1 MNGFRDVSA
10 RLGSPAV
17 QRAVHG
23 TLLVFILTVPL
34 YAGDRYM
41 SVFIIWGIN
50 ILLAAS
56 ICLLSGFTGQFSMGQ
71 AAFYAAG
78 AYGTG
83 SLSAQFDWPLW
94 ASIPAGIVIAALAG
108 LLVSLPAGRV
118 NDFYLAVITLALM
131 MIGVVV
137 LQNWT
142 DVTGGFTGLIGVQ
155 STSLMNLTFFGHVIT
170 QLEYFYVVAAAVV
183 LVLWLSS
190 NLIRSPIGRAFVVVR
205 ESELA
210 ASTLGIRPGSVK
222 KSAFVLSAGI
232 AGLAGVL
239 YAHSVGYLSPES
251 FGIDATVAIIAM
263 GVLGGLRT
271 IRGAVLGSFVLTFGP
286 DQLQAFDEFQLVIY
300 GAVLLLSFLVLPRGL
315 AGVLPGRQTFVRPA
329 LEARAADHPAPLR
342 HELGRGEADRGGLQ
356 IEGVSKRFGGVRA
369 LEDVTLAIKPG
380 EITGLMGPNGSGKST
395 LLNVI
400 SGIYRP
406 TTGTVRYGPTQV
418 SGLSEFKVARRG
430 IARTFQHPVLVD
442 EMTVLEN
449 VLLGSVDAMR
459 IGWLRSMFATPL
471 ARARERQ
478 LIGEAQ
484 EVLTDLGLGELVD
497 REVRDLPFGRRRMVE
512 LARALIARP
521 TLLMLDEPAAGLAEH
536 EMAGLA
542 NVIRRLRDNGTTVI
556 LVEHHMDF
564 LMSLVDRCMVLDNG
578 RVIFEGPPAE
588 TTRSAVVRDAYL
600 GRADDSPRP
609 DGCERKQAVTDA

>member
-1 MNGFRDVSA
+1 
-10 RLGSPAV
+10 
-17 QRAVHG
+17 
-23 TLLVFILTVPL
+23 
-34 YAGDRYM
+34 
-41 SVFIIWGIN
+41 
-50 ILLAAS
+50 
-56 ICLLSGFTGQFSMGQ
+56 
-71 AAFYAAG
+71 
-78 AYGTG
+78 
-83 SLSAQFDWPLW
+83 
-94 ASIPAGIVIAALAG
+94 
-108 LLVSLPAGRV
+108 
-118 NDFYLAVITLALM
+118 
-131 MIGVVV
+131 
-137 LQNWT
+137 
-142 DVTGGFTGLIGVQ
+142 
-155 STSLMNLTFFGHVIT
+155 
-170 QLEYFYVVAAAVV
+170 
-183 LVLWLSS
+183 
-190 NLIRSPIGRAFVVVR
+190 
-205 ESELA
+205 
-210 ASTLGIRPGSVK
+210 
-222 KSAFVLSAGI
+222 
-232 AGLAGVL
+232 
-239 YAHSVGYLSPES
+239 
-251 FGIDATVAIIAM
+251 
-263 GVLGGLRT
+263 
-271 IRGAVLGSFVLTFGP
+271 
-286 DQLQAFDEFQLVIY
+286 
-300 GAVLLLSFLVLPRGL
+300 
-315 AGVLPGRQTFVRPA
+315 
-329 LEARAADHPAPLR
+329 
-342 HELGRGEADRGGLQ
+342 
-356 IEGVSKRFGGVRA
+356 

-484 EVLTDLGLGELVD
+484 EALTDLGLGELVD

-588 TTRSAVVRDAYL
+588 TTRAAVVRDAYL